1 MGAMQSPGKAQN
13 RRWVLAVLT
22 AVLFPAIILH
32 GTCVAVLGP
41 GTWGSG
47 LEEVAPVFHEPT
59 ARVRELAAEFK
70 ASRDMA
76 STSPMDYPVPR
87 QVEASGRILW
97 STESAAESIFLVE
110 EPESKRQRLF
120 AVTGP
125 DVVEVPVPDDFVI
138 ARPRRVGSR
147 IVAERWRPWA
157 IPASQKLARYVA
169 SWTDPSLRPEVALY
183 ATGGESDEWQ
193 YLMPGHSLAVSPNAG
208 HAALLRSGALLA
220 GYYSLVIWDV
230 EKNRT
235 ETVLSLRE
243 HAEQGTRSFSLRW
256 SADSTA
262 LRLAG
267 RTGGFERR
275 GSQRGADAEG
285 IAINLLYVV
294 DERATYDLSPSS

>member
-1 MGAMQSPGKAQN
+1 MQSTGNAKN
-13 RRWVLAVLT
+13 RRWVAAVLT
-22 AVLFPAIILH
+22 ALLFPAIMLH

-47 LEEVAPVFHEPT
+47 LEEVEPVFHEPN
-59 ARVRELAAEFK
+59 ARTRELAAEFNS
-70 ASRDMA
+70 SRDA
-76 STSPMDYPVPR
+76 RLSKDHPVPPM
-87 QVEASGRILW
+87 VEAAGRVLS
-97 STESAAESIFLVE
+97 STVGVAESIYLVE
-110 EPESKRQRLF
+110 EPASKRQRLF
-120 AVTGP
+120 AATGS
-125 DVVEVPVPDDFVI
+125 DVVEIPVPDDFVI
-138 ARPRRVGSR
+138 ARPRQVGSR

-157 IPASQKLARYVA
+157 IPARQKLARYVA
-169 SWTDPSLRPEVALY
+169 SWADPSLRPEVALY

-193 YLMPGHSLAVSPNAG
+193 YVMPGHSLTVSPNAG

-256 SADSTA
+256 SKDSSA
-262 LRLAG
+262 LRVAG

-294 DERATYDLSPSS
+294 DERAIYDLSPSS

>member
-1 MGAMQSPGKAQN
+1 MQPAGQAKN
-13 RRWVLAVLT
+13 RRWVAAVLT
-22 AVLFPAIILH
+22 ALLFPAIILH

-47 LEEVAPVFHEPT
+47 IEEVAPVFHEPS
-59 ARVRELAAEFK
+59 ARVRKLAAEFES
-70 ASRDMA
+70 SRDSA
-76 STSPMDYPVPR
+76 SKSPEDYPVP
-87 QVEASGRILW
+87 QEIQASGRILW
-97 STESAAESIFLVE
+97 STVDAAGSIYLVE
-110 EPESKRQRLF
+110 APVSKRQRLF
-120 AVTGP
+120 AVTGS
-125 DVVEVPVPDDFVI
+125 DVVEIPIPDDFVI

-157 IPASQKLARYVA
+157 IPARQKLARYVA
-169 SWTDPSLRPEVALY
+169 SWADPSLRPEVALY
-183 ATGGESDEWQ
+183 ATGGESDGWR
-193 YLMPGHSLAVSPNAG
+193 YLMPGHSLAVSPDAG
-208 HAALLRSGALLA
+208 HGALLRSGALLA

-230 EKNRT
+230 EENRT

-256 SADSTA
+256 SKDSSA
-262 LRLAG
+262 LQIAG

-294 DERATYDLSPSS
+294 DERATYDLVPSP